1 MGRPKKIKRSQP
13 TQDVMD
19 EINANPN
26 IKDVVLNWSRR
37 GGKSFTA
44 AQDVILPF
52 AYYLDSGKITYV
64 STTLKHAK
72 DIMWTQ
78 LLDTLGP
85 IIKSKNTGEGR
96 ITVHNNYGGESV
108 VQLMGWQTIDS
119 IRGTANDVVIY
130 DETQL
135 LGDFFANHN
144 TAVMPTMATTKGR
157 RFYLFTPYGFNHA
170 YELAQEAKKNPEWIY
185 SEADWTKFK
194 HIDAEF
200 VEKEK
205 KRMTDAEFRQE
216 YMCEFIK
223 PDGLVLSEFKR
234 DIHAYAGETDAV
246 IYKRIVGVDFGY
258 GQGKTAIL
266 KADVSKNPQGQDIY
280 WINKEV
286 YKRGSE
292 LQTYQIAKII
302 ADMKPNLVHA
312 DSADPGRTNDLSRT
326 GLPIMPIK
334 KSNNYKTGPNGLI
347 SRVNQAIKQD
357 RVHIHEDVVN
367 LLSEIN
373 MWFWKGNGNGDI
385 VRPDK
390 STKHDAID
398 AMLYLVGAN
407 EESVTPER
415 VTQLKKKK
423 KISKYKPVSV

>member
-1 MGRPKKIKRSQP
+1 MARPKEVKRSQP
-13 TQDVMD
+13 TQEVMD
-19 EINANPN
+19 EISANPN

-37 GGKSFTA
+37 GGKSYTA

-52 AYYLDSGKITYV
+52 SYYLESGKITYV

-96 ITVHNNYGGESV
+96 ITVHNSHGGESV

-119 IRGTANDVVIY
+119 IRGTANDIVIY

-135 LGDFFANHN
+135 LGDFYSNHN

-170 YELAQEAKKNPEWIY
+170 YELSEEAKSNPDWLY

-194 HIDAEF
+194 HIDADF
-200 VEKEK
+200 IEKEK
-205 KRMTDAEFRQE
+205 YRMTHAQFQQE
-216 YMCEFIK
+216 YMCKFIK

-234 DIHAYAGETDAV
+234 DIHAYAGEVDAA
-246 IYKRIVGVDFGY
+246 IYKRLVGVDFGY
-258 GQGKTAIL
+258 GEGKTAIL
-266 KADVSKNPQGQDIY
+266 KADISKNALGQDVY

-286 YKRGSE
+286 YKRGAD

-347 SRVNQAIKQD
+347 TRVNQAIRQD

-373 MWFWKGNGNGDI
+373 MWFWKGNGNEDI

-390 STKHDAID
+390 KSKHDAID
-398 AMLYLVGAN
+398 ALLYLVGAN
-407 EESVTPER
+407 EEQVTPEKVIKHNR
-415 VTQLKKKK
+415 RKKLTR
-423 KISKYKPVSV
+423 YK